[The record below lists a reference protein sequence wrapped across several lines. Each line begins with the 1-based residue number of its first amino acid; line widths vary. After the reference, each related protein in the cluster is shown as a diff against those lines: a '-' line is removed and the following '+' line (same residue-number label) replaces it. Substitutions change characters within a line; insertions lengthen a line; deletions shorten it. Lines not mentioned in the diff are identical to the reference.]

1 MSIGK
6 RIVCLLLCMILLLLA
21 AFGAAEI
28 RTVQHSEFD
37 YVFVHGLVNTVSAM
51 APAGAPSAVYS
62 EEELLPGI
70 WYLMPT
76 YRGDHMLLQG
86 GMTKHNNIRPF
97 YMELLEMIDALP

>member
-51 APAGAPSAVYS
+51 APARAPSAVYS
-62 EEELLPGI
+62 EEEPLPG
-70 WYLMPT
+70 PA
-76 YRGDHMLLQG
+76 GDLVCHAD
-86 GMTKHNNIRPF
+86 IPRRPHVTAGRN
-97 YMELLEMIDALP
+97 DKAQ

>member
-1 MSIGK
+1 MNIGK
-6 RIVCLLLCMILLLLA
+6 RIVCLLLLA

-62 EEELLPGI
+62 EEELPA
-70 WYLMPT
+70 
-76 YRGDHMLLQG
+76 GDLVCHAD
-86 GMTKHNNIRPF
+86 IPRRPHVTAGRN
-97 YMELLEMIDALP
+97 DKAQ